1 VEKSSLS
8 NTLFAEPNKEEIY
21 FSFER
26 VLMYREE
33 TPCEGDEVE
42 FSIEQD
48 KKGREQAALILYRP
62 KGTFCSTRTC
72 Y

>member
-1 VEKSSLS
+1 
-8 NTLFAEPNKEEIY
+8 
-21 FSFER
+21 
-26 VLMYREE
+26 MYREE